1 MTYSPILAILLEQ
14 RTQDPSGGW
23 SLIEDLMR
31 QAHMTQA
38 AVIAGLKQIVAHR
51 KLEVIMGN
59 GVFSHRYRLDPQE
72 PSTSPYLDIAP
83 PIESTGAPPVM
94 VLPPPQA
101 QAPSPDIPR
110 AAPQATAPIPLPPPT
125 KPAATAK
132 MKKSA
137 PATPFKTRQPKARVT
152 ASLEDAMRVG
162 QQSIEQH
169 LLHRK
174 SRE

>member
-14 RTQDPSGGW
+14 RAQDPNGGW

-72 PSTSPYLDIAP
+72 PSASPYLDIAP
-83 PIESTGAPPVM
+83 PIESMGAPPVM
-94 VLPPPQA
+94 ALPPQA
-101 QAPSPDIPR
+101 QAPSPDTPR

-137 PATPFKTRQPKARVT
+137 PATALKTRQPKARVT

-169 LLHRK
+169 LSHRK
-174 SRE
+174 SHQ